1 MDKMDNA
8 LKTKLMKKIKY
19 DKDIYGD
26 MSNFELIIEDLIETS
41 KYMAL
46 SLKYPFL
53 EDYSKI
59 EVPTKYKNWQYRC
72 CIELHKLAGK
82 EGITSYSE
90 NGLSWSK
97 LTDGLPQSLLEEII
111 PRVGVPKKDI
121 LEEISNV

>member
-1 MDKMDNA
+1 MDNA

-26 MSNFELIIEDLIETS
+26 MNNFEMVIEDLIESS
-41 KYMAL
+41 KHIAL

-53 EDYSKI
+53 EDYSKV

>member
-1 MDKMDNA
+1 MDNA

-26 MSNFELIIEDLIETS
+26 MNNFEMVIEDLIEAS
-41 KYMAL
+41 KHIAL

-53 EDYSKI
+53 EDYSNIK
-59 EVPTKYKNWQYRC
+59 VPTKYQNWQYRC

-90 NGLSWSK
+90 NGLTVSMENSRRKNSLRKSASFVLSWMISK
-97 LTDGLPQSLLEEII
+97 I
-111 PRVGVPKKDI
+111 RA
-121 LEEISNV
+121 

>member
-1 MDKMDNA
+1 MDNA

-26 MSNFELIIEDLIETS
+26 MNNFEMVIEDLIEAS
-41 KYMAL
+41 KHIAL

-53 EDYSKI
+53 EDYSKV

-111 PRVGVPKKDI
+111 PRVGVPKRDI

>member
-1 MDKMDNA
+1 MFMDNA
-8 LKTKLMKKIKY
+8 LKTKLMKKFKY

-26 MSNFELIIEDLIETS
+26 MSNFEMIIEDLIEAS
-41 KYMAL
+41 KHIAL

-53 EDYSKI
+53 EDYSNIK
-59 EVPTKYKNWQYRC
+59 VPTKYQNWQYRC

-82 EGITSYSE
+82 EGIISYSE

-97 LTDGLPQSLLEEII
+97 LTDGLPKSLLEEII

-121 LEEISNV
+121 LEESNNV